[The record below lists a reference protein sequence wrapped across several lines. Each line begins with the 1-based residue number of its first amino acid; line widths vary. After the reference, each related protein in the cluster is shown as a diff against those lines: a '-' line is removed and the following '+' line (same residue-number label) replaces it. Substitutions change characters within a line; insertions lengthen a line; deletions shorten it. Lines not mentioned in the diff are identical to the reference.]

1 MTSPFQFTYYI
12 NLESRTDRLAHVQA
26 ELAKIGC
33 FAATRFNAVKTSSG
47 AVGCTISHIK
57 CLEIAKE
64 KGHPYVFICEDDIC
78 FSDPD
83 LLVKNANEF
92 FKQSKGYLPM
102 AGSNEQS
109 EDNWDVL
116 IIGGN
121 MVPPYQQVGDFCA
134 RITNC
139 QTTTGYI
146 VRQPYYDKLIKNFR
160 EGLNQL
166 MKNPV
171 NKREYAIDMYWKQLQ
186 QVDRWYIIIPL
197 TVHQLEGYSDI
208 EGRNVDYKTLMMD
221 MNKEWLFKRAGMAMP
236 FL

>member
-1 MTSPFQFTYYI
+1 
-12 NLESRTDRLAHVQA
+12 
-26 ELAKIGC
+26 
-33 FAATRFNAVKTSSG
+33 
-47 AVGCTISHIK
+47 
-57 CLEIAKE
+57 LEIAKE
-64 KGHPYVFICEDDIC
+64 KEYPYVFICEDDIC

-83 LLVKNANEF
+83 LLVKNTNEF
-92 FKQSKGYLPM
+92 FKQSNDL
-102 AGSNEQS
+102 
-109 EDNWDVL
+109 WDVL

-146 VRQPYYDKLIKNFR
+146 VRQPYYEKLIKNFR

-166 MKNPV
+166 MKNPI
-171 NKREYAIDMYWKQLQ
+171 NKREFAIDMYWKQLQ

>member
-1 MTSPFQFTYYI
+1 M
-12 NLESRTDRLAHVQA
+12 
-26 ELAKIGC
+26 
-33 FAATRFNAVKTSSG
+33 
-47 AVGCTISHIK
+47 
-57 CLEIAKE
+57 AKE

-78 FSDPD
+78 FSDPG
-83 LLVKNANEF
+83 LLVKNTNEF
-92 FKQSKGYLPM
+92 FKQSK
-102 AGSNEQS
+102 
-109 EDNWDVL
+109 DDWDVL

-134 RITNC
+134 RISNC

-166 MKNPV
+166 MKNPL
-171 NKREYAIDMYWKQLQ
+171 NKREYAIDMYWKHLQ

-221 MNKEWLFKRAGMAMP
+221 MNKEWLFKRAGMTMP

>member
-1 MTSPFQFTYYI
+1 MTLPFQYTYYI

-33 FAATRFNAVKTSSG
+33 LNGTRFNAVKTSSG

-57 CLEIAKE
+57 CLELAKE

-78 FSDPD
+78 FSDPE
-83 LLVKNANEF
+83 LLVKNTNEF
-92 FKQSKGYLPM
+92 FKQS
-102 AGSNEQS
+102 N
-109 EDNWDVL
+109 DNWDVL

-134 RITNC
+134 RISNC

-146 VRQPYYDKLIKNFR
+146 VRQPYYEKLIKNFR

-166 MKNPV
+166 MKNPA

-186 QVDRWYIIIPL
+186 NVDRWYIIIPL

>member
-12 NLESRTDRLAHVQA
+12 NLESRTDRLTHVQA

-33 FAATRFNAVKTSSG
+33 SNSTRFNAVRTTNG

-64 KGHPYVFICEDDIC
+64 KEYPYVFICEDDIC

-83 LLVKNANEF
+83 LLVKNTNEF
-92 FKQSKGYLPM
+92 FKQSNDL
-102 AGSNEQS
+102 
-109 EDNWDVL
+109 WDVL

-146 VRQPYYDKLIKNFR
+146 VRQPYYEKLIKNFR

-166 MKNPV
+166 MKNPI
-171 NKREYAIDMYWKQLQ
+171 NKREFAIDMYWKQLQ

>member
-12 NLESRTDRLAHVQA
+12 NLESRTDRLTHVQA

-33 FAATRFNAVKTSSG
+33 DTGMRFNAVRTTNG
-47 AVGCTISHIK
+47 AVGCTISHIR
-57 CLEIAKE
+57 CLELAKE
-64 KGHPYVFICEDDIC
+64 KDHPYVFICEDDIC

-83 LLVKNANEF
+83 LLVKNTNEF
-92 FKQSKGYLPM
+92 FKQGK
-102 AGSNEQS
+102 
-109 EDNWDVL
+109 DNWDVL

-146 VRQPYYDKLIKNFR
+146 VRQPYYEKLIKNFR

-166 MKNPV
+166 MKNPT

-186 QVDRWYIIIPL
+186 QTDRWYIIIPL

>member
-33 FAATRFNAVKTSSG
+33 DTGTRFNAVRTTNG

-57 CLEIAKE
+57 CLELANE

-83 LLVKNANEF
+83 LLVKNTNEF
-92 FKQSKGYLPM
+92 FKQSKD
-102 AGSNEQS
+102 S
-109 EDNWDVL
+109 WDVL

-134 RITNC
+134 RISNC

-146 VRQPYYDKLIKNFR
+146 VRQPYYEKLIKNFR

-166 MKNPV
+166 MKNPA